1 MRPFKLYFKFF
12 NYLLLF
18 IFNISSDD
26 GDNFFLVL
34 AVMKLMMVKVI
45 LVGCVMRKRRDKVK

>member
-26 GDNFFLVL
+26 DDNCFLVL

-45 LVGCVMRKRRDKVK
+45 LVGCVMGKRRDKVK